1 MTITIKDMAYYLPE
15 QIVTNADLGKDN
27 PEWDMRLIEKRVG
40 VVERYIARDD
50 ETALDLSV
58 KACEKLFFNNE
69 GARKEID
76 GIIFCTES
84 QDYIMPP
91 NSCIL
96 HKMLDLPED
105 VFAFD
110 FNLACSGYIYGLAL
124 AQGLIYS
131 GITKNIL
138 LVNADTYSRYINK
151 KDRSVSA
158 LFGDGAAVS
167 WITTSNSTQ
176 GIIDIQC
183 STSGRYYDKF
193 IIPAGGCRMPKSTET
208 AIPKIDDSGNVRA
221 LENIHMDGMAILAF
235 VNSRVP
241 KQIQQILARNKLTI
255 DDIDFFVFHQASKI
269 ALDALMLLLRIK
281 PEKTYHNLHKVGNTV
296 SASIPIALKDA
307 LDSGKVS
314 IGDKVILSG
323 FGVGLSWG
331 TAIIE
336 I

>member
-1 MTITIKDMAYYLPE
+1 M
-15 QIVTNADLGKDN
+15 
-27 PEWDMRLIEKRVG
+27 
-40 VVERYIARDD
+40 
-50 ETALDLSV
+50 
-58 KACEKLFFNNE
+58 
-69 GARKEID
+69 
-76 GIIFCTES
+76 
-84 QDYIMPP
+84 
-91 NSCIL
+91 
-96 HKMLDLPED
+96 
-105 VFAFD
+105 
-110 FNLACSGYIYGLAL
+110 
-124 AQGLIYS
+124 
-131 GITKNIL
+131 
-138 LVNADTYSRYINK
+138 NADTYSRYINK